1 MASKELKKI
10 IQQKLD
16 NPIDI
21 NEPIELR
28 RKQGEEN
35 AMPHPVD
42 ASIEKV
48 NLNGNLCYW
57 VSMPDVSRDEV
68 FFFIHGGGYTMG
80 SAESSF
86 CLASWI
92 SLETKSTVFSINYR
106 LAPEY
111 PFPAAINDTVEIYNW
126 VLNQGIDPN
135 KLCVGGISAGGGLA
149 LALMIH
155 LKKESISLPACCVL
169 MSPWTDLSQSGD
181 TYQIKKLVD
190 PVMKR
195 EYLESFS
202 EDYLQGQRSSN
213 HLASPLFGDLSGLP
227 PTLIQVGSSEV
238 MLGDSKRVYE
248 KAKSAGID
256 VMLEEWPEM
265 FHGWQS
271 NYDFLLESRQAV
283 RRVGEFFKEYIQ

>member
-16 NPIDI
+16 NPIDR
-21 NEPIELR
+21 NQPIELR
-28 RKQGEEN
+28 RQQAEEN

-57 VSMPDVSRDEV
+57 VRMPDVSANEV
-68 FFFIHGGGYTMG
+68 LLFIHGGGYTGG
-80 SAESSF
+80 SAESSL
-86 CLASWI
+86 CLAAWI
-92 SLETKSTVFSINYR
+92 SHETKATVFSINYR

-111 PFPAAINDTVEIYNW
+111 PFPAAINDTNEIYKW
-126 VLNQGIDPN
+126 VLQEGINPS
-135 KLCVGGISAGGGLA
+135 KLCVAGGSAGGGLA

-181 TYQIKKLVD
+181 TYQINKSVD
-190 PVMKR
+190 PVMKK

-202 EDYLQGQRSSN
+202 EDYLQGQESSN
-213 HLASPLFGDLSGLP
+213 PLASPLFGDLLGLP

-238 MLGDSKRVYE
+238 MLDDSKRVYE
-248 KAKSAGID
+248 KAKSAEVD
-256 VMLEEWPEM
+256 VVLEEYPEM
-265 FHGWQS
+265 FHGWQ
-271 NYDFLLESRQAV
+271 NYYEVLLESRQAV
-283 RRVGEFFKEYIQ
+283 RRVGEFFKRYIQ